1 VGLAAEYLSVVQK
14 LQSSYKSFIVF
25 LCRQAV
31 ACKKITGEIGQY
43 MQKDINSGFSEWKRP
58 SVVITL
64 VMLAVGILGG
74 YFNLQGQVCALEDNV
89 KSVNT
94 GINDLPEKY
103 MTREETSLTF
113 KAIEKEQERQGK
125 LLDQIANKLNV
136 IPVR

>member
-1 VGLAAEYLSVVQK
+1 
-14 LQSSYKSFIVF
+14 
-25 LCRQAV
+25 
-31 ACKKITGEIGQY
+31 
-43 MQKDINSGFSEWKRP
+43 MQKDINNGFSEWKKP

-74 YFNLQGQVCALEDNV
+74 YFSLQGQVCALQDNV

-94 GINDLPEKY
+94 DFSHLTDKY

-125 LLDQIANKLNV
+125 LLDQIADKLNV
-136 IPVR
+136 IPIR